1 MKLNGPTPLV
11 LIALLLTWAKP
22 AQSQITPVEGAH
34 ITDGDFVYGVAV
46 SGNYAYVAH
55 DTNGLRVYDVSNP
68 VKPIRVGQTNDGRLA
83 LSVAVSG
90 NQVFLANDTD
100 GLRIYD
106 ISEPQR
112 PINVGHGTNLPAS
125 HAMWVTVSGNCAFEA
140 NYIGGMRIYDISAP
154 TNPIVVCQFTT
165 NNGAFPNS
173 GYAVHVAA
181 SGHYAYLANTMDG
194 LRIYDVTDPANP
206 VNISHT
212 NDGGIAYAVAVS
224 GYYACLANGGD
235 GLRIY
240 SLGFPATPPLGIA
253 ITTTNTALLS
263 WPAPSPA
270 FVVQRNA
277 DLGAGSWV
285 DVSNSQTVVAGRNE
299 VVLPLA
305 AGSRFYHLK
314 SP

>member
-1 MKLNGPTPLV
+1 MG
-11 LIALLLTWAKP
+11 
-22 AQSQITPVEGAH
+22 
-34 ITDGDFVYGVAV
+34 
-46 SGNYAYVAH
+46 
-55 DTNGLRVYDVSNP
+55 
-68 VKPIRVGQTNDGRLA
+68 
-83 LSVAVSG
+83 
-90 NQVFLANDTD
+90 
-100 GLRIYD
+100 
-106 ISEPQR
+106 
-112 PINVGHGTNLPAS
+112 
-125 HAMWVTVSGNCAFEA
+125 VTVSGNCAFEA

-235 GLRIY
+235 GLRIFDVSNPASPINIGHPTIDTVYSSHRAITVAGNYAYVGNTSDGLHIYDVSDLSNPIEAGSVNNGQYVRCIAVSGNYAYVACDTDGLRIY